1 MIQKLYFGVPNSIF
15 GFVEYI
21 LNKLYSTSCD
31 ISKVEVVFSNYMVGI
46 PGLGNDKISRFL
58 DCEYCQAQVQVQV
71 G

>member
-1 MIQKLYFGVPNSIF
+1 MIQKFYFRVLNSIF
-15 GFVEYI
+15 GFVKYI

-58 DCEYCQAQVQVQV
+58 DSEYYSPVVRIS
-71 G
+71 